1 MIEQK
6 KRGSTCGGKL
16 TSLRAKQLQFQHPYL
31 ATTQQLL
38 VKNYRSPSERVSDQG
53 RALVNVQSRSAASY
67 ITTTGHIGERKCIG
81 QLIEGTVGVI
91 SGTIVKLAPWL

>member
-1 MIEQK
+1 MVANLPASE
-6 KRGSTCGGKL
+6 L
-16 TSLRAKQLQFQHPYL
+16 NNFQFQHPYL

-91 SGTIVKLAPWL
+91 SGTTVKLAPWL